1 MGENPEECH
10 SARIGHSLLGNPFG
24 HFSHVL
30 ISQERDLIG
39 ADAPPES
46 FTMEYVDQDCG
57 WGYYESS
64 ALTDLPFW
72 SLLRLFSGKNVLLWR
87 RGANVLT
94 AASIMV
100 TRDERLRLVDGY
112 NLEIADLEPQ
122 DAGDYVCQISDKVN
136 RDQIHTVEILG
147 KRVLC

>member
-39 ADAPPES
+39 ADASPES

-57 WGYYESS
+57 
-64 ALTDLPFW
+64 
-72 SLLRLFSGKNVLLWR
+72 
-87 RGANVLT
+87 
-94 AASIMV
+94 
-100 TRDERLRLVDGY
+100 
-112 NLEIADLEPQ
+112 
-122 DAGDYVCQISDKVN
+122 
-136 RDQIHTVEILG
+136 
-147 KRVLC
+147 

>member
-1 MGENPEECH
+1 MRPP
-10 SARIGHSLLGNPFG
+10 ARSSCICGSGKRKAQNCLIYLFF
-24 HFSHVL
+24 FS
-30 ISQERDLIG
+30 
-39 ADAPPES
+39 
-46 FTMEYVDQDCG
+46 
-57 WGYYESS
+57 
-64 ALTDLPFW
+64 
-72 SLLRLFSGKNVLLWR
+72 LFSFPRAGKMVLLWR

-136 RDQIHTVEILG
+136 KDQIHTVEILG
-147 KRVLC
+147 KPRPLFCLMMMMMLLAILSAQQHKLKLLL

>member
-1 MGENPEECH
+1 M
-10 SARIGHSLLGNPFG
+10 
-24 HFSHVL
+24 
-30 ISQERDLIG
+30 
-39 ADAPPES
+39 
-46 FTMEYVDQDCG
+46 
-57 WGYYESS
+57 
-64 ALTDLPFW
+64 
-72 SLLRLFSGKNVLLWR
+72 VLLWR

-136 RDQIHTVEILG
+136 KDQIHTVEILG
-147 KRVLC
+147 KPRPLFCLMMMMLLLAILSGQQHKLELL